1 MEERIGALSMVDI
14 FEPLTEQ
21 EIEQLD
27 GRLPDRHLE
36 WGQIFYGPED
46 QTEML
51 AVYIP
56 TSDGQ
61 IPVDLRVNQ

>member
-1 MEERIGALSMVDI
+1 LEEKIRPLSMVDI

-46 QTEML
+46 QTEKL
-51 AVYIP
+51 AVHIP
-56 TSDGQ
+56 PLMARYRLISE
-61 IPVDLRVNQ
+61 

>member
-1 MEERIGALSMVDI
+1 MVDF

-21 EIEQLD
+21 EKEQLD
-27 GRLPDRHLE
+27 GWLPDRHLE

-46 QTEML
+46 QTEKL
-51 AVYIP
+51 AVHIL
-56 TSDGQ
+56 TLDGQ

>member
-1 MEERIGALSMVDI
+1 LEERIGALSMVDI

-36 WGQIFYGPED
+36 WGRIFYCLED

-51 AVYIP
+51 AVY
-56 TSDGQ
+56 SD
-61 IPVDLRVNQ
+61 L